1 MLRPGGKRVNPR
13 RLRKSATGVSKRS
26 QHYGSLKN
34 DVYKRGIWLDE
45 SHAYSLMTCWRET
58 DIVDLIDVRVKLKKQ
73 GKNYHACCPFH
84 NEKTPSFTVN
94 GEKQFYHCF
103 GCGAHGNAIDFLM
116 NYDKLEFVETVE
128 ELAAMH
134 NLEIP
139 YEAGTGLSQIERHQR
154 QNLYQLM
161 NGLNDF
167 YQQSLTHPAAKPA
180 RDYLQ
185 KRGLSAEIIQRF
197 AIGFA
202 PPGWDNALKRFG
214 NNSDNKALLLDA
226 GMLVNNEQGSTYDR
240 FRNRVMFPIR
250 DKRGRVIG
258 FGGRVLGNDTPKYL
272 NSPETDIFP

>member
-1 MLRPGGKRVNPR
+1 MAGRIPRVFI
-13 RLRKSATGVSKRS
+13 
-26 QHYGSLKN
+26 N
-34 DVYKRGIWLDE
+34 DLLAR
-45 SHAYSLMTCWRET
+45 T

-272 NSPETDIFP
+272 NSPETDIFHKGRQLYGLYEAQQYSA